1 MNNLNSVLLEGQL
14 VRDPEM
20 REAEKPECR
29 FRISSNRS
37 YKEDYE
43 YHQEVSQFD
52 VVVPGRLAGICEQ
65 SLQAGSSVRIV
76 GRLKESDRGQPGVYI
91 VAEHVEFRNT
101 ADQDKRAS

>member
-20 REAEKPECR
+20 RDTEKPECR
-29 FRISSNRS
+29 FRISSNRT
-37 YKEDYE
+37 YKEDHE
-43 YHQEVSQFD
+43 YHREVSLFE
-52 VVVPGRLAGICEQ
+52 VVVPGRLAWKCAE
-65 SLQAGSSVRIV
+65 SLQAGSGVRIV
-76 GRLKESDRGQPGVYI
+76 GRLKASADGQPEVYI